1 MSNWKSYEKYLRD
14 TVCQNRKNIE
24 GGLIYGYRYMYVVK
38 EHTSLM
44 YISYV
49 SLFAY
54 NKHYDLTNN
63 MQWDFWIY
71 NNNRCVD
78 DFKNDLFDLIT
89 RNA

>member
-1 MSNWKSYEKYLRD
+1 MLNWKSYEKYLRD
-14 TVCQNRKNIE
+14 TVFHNRKNIE
-24 GGLIYGYRYMYVVK
+24 GGLIYRYVVK
-38 EHTSLM
+38 ERTSLV

-54 NKHYDLTNN
+54 NKHYDLTNT

-71 NNNRCVD
+71 NNNLCVGD
-78 DFKNDLFDLIT
+78 IKNDLFDLIT